1 MTESAPQLL
10 AVDAIG
16 LSAINVRQDATD
28 GDDHIATLSTDI
40 AHRGLMHPITVRPAG
55 EGDGAEYEVIAG
67 RRRLR
72 AHQQLGKAEILARVV
87 EVDDAAGFL
96 LSLSENMHRH
106 PMSARA
112 KCAAIKR
119 CFDAAG
125 SVAAVCG
132 KTHLAETTVR
142 RYLQVSALPEAELAR
157 LDAPGAERLTLH
169 EAVEMAKGATEA
181 AAAAAAD
188 DDSTDPNGPP
198 PAKRPR
204 RRPVKSE
211 PWVYGPDDKP
221 LPIPEALWP
230 EISAVVAR
238 HTAN

>member
-1 MTESAPQLL
+1 MTEPAPQLL
-10 AVDAIG
+10 PVDAIA
-16 LSAINVRQDATD
+16 LSTINVRQDATD

-55 EGDGAEYEVIAG
+55 AGYEVIAG

-72 AHQQLGKAEILARVV
+72 AHQQLGKPEILARVV

-106 PMSARA
+106 PMSTRA

-132 KTHLAETTVR
+132 QTHLAETTVR

-181 AAAAAAD
+181 AAAAADAQP
-188 DDSTDPNGPP
+188 DPDGPP

-230 EISAVVAR
+230 EISAAVAR

>member
-1 MTESAPQLL
+1 MSSSPPQLL
-10 AVDAIG
+10 SVDAIN

-40 AHRGLMHPITVRPAG
+40 AHRGLMHPITVRPAEAG
-55 EGDGAEYEVIAG
+55 YEVIAG

-87 EVDDAAGFL
+87 EVDDDAGFL

-106 PMSARA
+106 PMSSRA

-132 KTHLAETTVR
+132 QTHLAETTVR

-157 LDAPGAERLTLH
+157 LDAAGAERLTLH

-181 AAAAAAD
+181 AEAAAEAQP
-188 DDSTDPNGPP
+188 DPDPDGPP
-198 PAKRPR
+198 PTKRPR

-221 LPIPEALWP
+221 LPIPEALWS
-230 EISAVVAR
+230 EISAAVAR
-238 HTAN
+238 HTPDTQ